1 METST
6 TLNLFSV
13 IFILIPVLVI
23 IVMEKIIY
31 QKEPSQKEVD
41 TYQIKLDKESKFISK
56 SFGKEKKFDAL
67 YEIMRERTQ
76 QKIFVSLMIIIN
88 YITVLMLSTLIA
100 PNSSNFKLSLIIG
113 MVILISFAII
123 SGRKPIRELTGLT

>member
-41 TYQIKLDKESKFISK
+41 TYQIKLDKESEFISK

-123 SGRKPIRELTGLT
+123 SGRKPIKESTGLT